1 MRLYSG
7 GTFDLFHEGH
17 VHFLW
22 QCSML
27 ADEVIIG
34 LNTDEFITEYKG
46 SPPIMSYEERKA
58 VLEGC
63 KYVTKVIPNVGGQD
77 SKPAI
82 LNAEADI
89 VAIGSDWAGR
99 DYYKQMDFTQEWLD
113 ESGIV
118 LIYLPYFQG
127 VTTTEIKRRLRS

>member
-1 MRLYSG
+1 
-7 GTFDLFHEGH
+7 
-17 VHFLW
+17 
-22 QCSML
+22 ML